1 MPRKSLTVPVPPG
14 SPCWVLPAWE
24 RGMVV
29 AFDPADTPEA
39 PGPVLVAW
47 CSYTENKVGG
57 VFPDKSDLTRAPS
70 TYQRQHRKKGV
81 EFKDTASCPSYFA
94 VEWLPADQVSYSPP
108 PEKQR
113 PSSLDHVYEPVD
125 AVLRNV
131 PLLTQELWNTKARLY
146 GEHGDGKALL
156 SLPAA
161 VRSALGLSAKWRHR
175 VSTSGASRTLSGHWE
190 CDVLLPTTDPSFT
203 DKGMLLVERDMPHPG
218 ASLGWKWKVLNCK
231 GVVRATASVKY
242 AIEGM
247 AAAEAKY
254 PVLPPMKDFTGK
266 SGDGLATLLYAS
278 EDDDLPF

>member
-1 MPRKSLTVPVPPG
+1 
-14 SPCWVLPAWE
+14 
-24 RGMVV
+24 MVV

-47 CSYTENKVGG
+47 CAHADNKVAG
-57 VFPDKSDLTRAPS
+57 VFPDKGDLTRTPS
-70 TYQRQHRKKGV
+70 TYQRRHKKKGV
-81 EFKDTASCPSYFA
+81 EFTDTASCPSYLV

-113 PSSLDHVYEPVD
+113 PAPLNNVYEPVD

-131 PLLTQELWNTKARLY
+131 PLLTQELWVTKARLY
-146 GEHGDGKALL
+146 GEHGDDKALF

-161 VRSALGLSAKWRHR
+161 VRSALGLSAKWRYR
-175 VSTSGASRTLSGHWE
+175 VSTSGMAHAPSGRWE

-218 ASLGWKWKVLNCK
+218 ASLGWKWKVLDCK
-231 GVVRATASVKY
+231 GLVRASAPAKY

-247 AAAEAKY
+247 AAAEAKH
-254 PVLPPMKDFTGK
+254 PSLMSIQSPKAPARSSPISVFGQTGTGK
-266 SGDGLATLLYAS
+266 TSQTS
-278 EDDDLPF
+278 LPFVQPDEDADDIPF

>member
-1 MPRKSLTVPVPPG
+1 
-14 SPCWVLPAWE
+14 
-24 RGMVV
+24 MVV

-70 TYQRQHRKKGV
+70 TYQRRHRKKGV
-81 EFKDTASCPSYFA
+81 EVKDTASCPSYFA

-146 GEHGDGKALL
+146 GEHGDDKALL

-161 VRSALGLSAKWRHR
+161 VRSALGLSAKWHHR
-175 VSTSGASRTLSGHWE
+175 VSSGHWE
-190 CDVLLPTTDPSFT
+190 CDVLLPTTDLSFT
-203 DKGMLLVERDMPHPG
+203 DKGMLLVERDMHPG
-218 ASLGWKWKVLNCK
+218 ASFGWNWQVSNSK
-231 GVVRATASVKY
+231 GVVRATVPVKY

-247 AAAEAKY
+247 AAAEAVVARLNARRAGAPGTWAAGRPCY
-254 PVLPPMKDFTGK
+254 EGLHGK
-266 SGDGLATLLYAS
+266 VR
-278 EDDDLPF
+278 